1 MSMTPNEFLE
11 AIYKVGKE
19 NPIHFADPENQSNHI
34 NYLVGKI
41 MVETKGHCDPKLALK
56 VVKIIVEEAR

>member
-1 MSMTPNEFLE
+1 MNPIEFLE
-11 AIYKVGKE
+11 AIYRVSQE
-19 NPIHFADPENQSNHI
+19 NPLHFADTQNQSAHI

-41 MVETKGHCDPKLALK
+41 MVETKGQCDPELAMK